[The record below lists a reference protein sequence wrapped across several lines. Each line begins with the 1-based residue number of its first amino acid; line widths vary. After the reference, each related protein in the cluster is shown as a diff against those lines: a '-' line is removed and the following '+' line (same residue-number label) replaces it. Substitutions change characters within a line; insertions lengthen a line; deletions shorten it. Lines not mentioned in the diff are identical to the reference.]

1 MAKVLK
7 QCPDGEGL
15 RTLRTRSEKPGST
28 PFHIGK
34 EMRDPKFGYHW
45 IWIFPLVLVLELRDR
60 IVLLYK
66 WARIRWIEFRNPE
79 IKELKKLAGK

>member
-1 MAKVLK
+1 
-7 QCPDGEGL
+7 
-15 RTLRTRSEKPGST
+15 
-28 PFHIGK
+28 
-34 EMRDPKFGYHW
+34 MRDPKFGYHW
-45 IWIFPLVLVLELRDR
+45 IWIFPLVLILDLWDR